1 MPIKLTV
8 KNRNDDSI
16 VVYRYFGLVL
26 REEVAAALKEAFGKL
41 TPRLPYRSLM
51 IFEDD
56 VDLSEL
62 SPDVLESLRAFGDKN
77 YRENNLGPRSGA
89 AVLNGS
95 SDAQLIL
102 PFFNA
107 LNLAR
112 RGIDFSYELC
122 PDVASALA
130 HLGIAQT
137 EGEEIIAQTM

>member
-8 KNRNDDSI
+8 KNRDDDSI
-16 VVYRYFGLVL
+16 VVYHYFGLVL
-26 REEVAAALKEAFGKL
+26 REEIVAALKEAFDKL
-41 TPRLPYRSLM
+41 TPRLPYRSIM

-62 SPDVLESLRAFGDKN
+62 SPDVLDGLRDYGEKN

-95 SDAQLIL
+95 ADAQTIVPL
-102 PFFNA
+102 FNA

-122 PDVASALA
+122 PDIETALA
-130 HLGIAQT
+130 YLEIPAA
-137 EGEEIIAQTM
+137 EGYKIIDDTR